1 MYDGCVVEAKADLD
15 QGARH
20 MAWNEEGE
28 GIETATISLMIV
40 VKNQPNRWQRNS
52 GDKSLGL

>member
-1 MYDGCVVEAKADLD
+1 MVEAKADLD